1 MEKVRVFI
9 VLFWFA
15 AWTTGC
21 AVPVKEEPRAVP
33 DVSAGYLQTAKQQE
47 AAGEPISALKHFR
60 LALTVNPDNQEAIAG
75 CQRLENELR
84 SLAERHYNAG
94 LHLQKT
100 GQYAPAKREFLIAL
114 RLWPDHPEALKMIT
128 PKKRAVAKDAVVHT
142 VQPGETLSAL
152 AARYYGDYRKFDI
165 IAQHNQL
172 NDSASLRVG
181 QKLMIPGTATPDRG
195 ESPGA
200 VEEAWAD
207 GRGMGGDKSEDPA
220 NVAAEM
226 DYQELFEAYDS
237 ARKANQLEQIAIYR
251 DHGIELYN
259 DKAYEAAIV
268 EFNKVLAATPNDPVA
283 LDYLYQCHFHQSM
296 ALYVRKEY
304 LAARDGFRTTLKFK
318 GNCQQCHAYMDKC
331 EASYKAFHYTRG
343 MQFYHNEQLEEA
355 IREWEL
361 VKREDPDYKKVTY
374 LIDKARTIQEKMNE
388 LKAKEGKR

>member
-1 MEKVRVFI
+1 MEKVRVFV

-15 AWTTGC
+15 AWTAGC
-21 AVPVKEEPRAVP
+21 AVPVKEEPGAVP
-33 DVSAGYLQTAKQQE
+33 DVSAGYLQIAKQQE
-47 AAGEPISALKHFR
+47 LAGEPIAALKHFR
-60 LALTVNPDNQEAIAG
+60 LALTVDPDNQEAIAG
-75 CQRLENELR
+75 CHRVENELH

-94 LHLQKT
+94 LDLQKR
-100 GQYAPAKREFLIAL
+100 GKYAPAKREFLIAL

-128 PKKRAVAKDAVVHT
+128 PKKRAVAEGAVTHT

-172 NDSASLRVG
+172 KDSASLRVG
-181 QKLMIPGTATPDRG
+181 QKLIIPGTAAFDRG
-195 ESPGA
+195 DSTGT

-207 GRGMGGDKSEDPA
+207 EAAAGDDESGDPG
-220 NVAAEM
+220 NIVAEM
-226 DYQELFEAYDS
+226 DYQDLFDAVDS
-237 ARKANQLEQIAIYR
+237 ARKADQLEQIAIYR
-251 DHGIELYN
+251 DHGIELFN
-259 DKAYEAAIV
+259 DKAYEGAIV

-296 ALYVRKEY
+296 ALYERKEY
-304 LAARDGFRTTLKFK
+304 LAARDGFRTTLNFR

-343 MQFYHNEQLEEA
+343 MQFYHNEQLQEA

-361 VKREDPDYKKVTY
+361 VKREDPDYKKVSY
-374 LIDKARTIQEKMNE
+374 LIDKARTIQKKMNE
-388 LKAKEGKR
+388 LKAKEGRR